1 MRVKPISIDYE
12 ITFRSIDQRYLE
24 VVIIYLRRNIVYKR
38 GKIQSYKIQSYKIK
52 RYENSSL
59 GHFSPLYVGSKL
71 LLAPS

>member
-12 ITFRSIDQRYLE
+12 ITFRSTDQRYLE
-24 VVIIYLRRNIVYKR
+24 VIIIYLRRNIIDKW
-38 GKIQSYKIQSYKIK
+38 GKIQSYKIK

-59 GHFSPLYVGSKL
+59 GHFSPLHVCSKL